1 MGYGTG
7 WGGTAHL
14 HNGTVLTELLGVTG
28 VSFPED
34 QVDEIEVTTLKATG
48 RRKEFISG
56 LIDSGT
62 FEVELNHVPNSATD
76 VVCRGALN
84 AGTARA
90 WKIVVPADDG
100 TPLRKFE
107 GSGFVRGYKINQ
119 MRPGEALTSVL
130 MIRVT
135 GAVTEAAA
143 P

>member
-1 MGYGTG
+1 MGYSTG
-7 WGGTAHL
+7 WGGQAHL
-14 HNGTVLTELLGVTG
+14 HNGTALTELLGVTG

-34 QVDEIEVTTLKATG
+34 QVDEVEVTTLKAAA
-48 RRKEFISG
+48 RRKEFIAA

-76 VVCRGALN
+76 ILCRAALT
-84 AGTARA
+84 AGNSRA

-119 MRPGEALTSVL
+119 LRPGEAMTSVL
-130 MIRVT
+130 MIRVS
-135 GAVTEAAA
+135 GAVSEAAA
-143 P
+143 

>member
-1 MGYGTG
+1 MGYSTG
-7 WGGTAHL
+7 WGGQAHL

-34 QVDEIEVTTLKATG
+34 QVDYQEVTTLKAIA
-48 RRKEFISG
+48 RRKEFIPT

-62 FEVELNHVPNSATD
+62 FEVEINHVPNSTTD
-76 VVCRGALN
+76 ILCRAAMAAANL
-84 AGTARA
+84 RA
-90 WKIVVPADDG
+90 WKIVVPNDDG

-107 GSGFVRGYKINQ
+107 GSGYARYKINQ
-119 MRPGEALTSVL
+119 LRAGEAMTAVL

-143 P
+143 

>member
-1 MGYGTG
+1 MGYSTG
-7 WGGTAHL
+7 WGGQAHL

-34 QVDEIEVTTLKATG
+34 QVDEVEVTTLKAAG
-48 RRKEFISG
+48 RRKEYIAA

-76 VVCRGALN
+76 IVCRAALT
-84 AGTARA
+84 AGNTRA
-90 WKIVVPADDG
+90 WKIVVPNDDG

-119 MRPGEALTSVL
+119 LRPGDAMTSVL

-143 P
+143 